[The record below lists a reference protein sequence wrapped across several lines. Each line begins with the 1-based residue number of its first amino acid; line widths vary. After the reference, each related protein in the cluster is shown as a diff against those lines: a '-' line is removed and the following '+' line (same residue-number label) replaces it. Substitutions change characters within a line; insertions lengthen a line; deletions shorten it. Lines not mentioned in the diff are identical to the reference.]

1 MVRMLLDEARAWSS
15 LQQLHCAVVEAANGV
30 ADGAAVGT
38 AEAAA
43 DGDAYGYG
51 NVNGNSHDECADANW
66 QRESAHVAALSA
78 LAMQTDQMH
87 AEISKLRALIKA
99 KCRLHAA
106 TPLPSA
112 LVSSS
117 HERLALGESLARNG
131 AMQLAA
137 ATSKLRVASQA
148 VRTQLSQT
156 RALLDLIAGAQSL
169 GIPTGSQVLIA
180 VEFQGELY
188 TDSVQNVLASIFAS
202 GDSNTEEYL
211 GQTLRSLLQRTEL
224 PEHRPAASSEGTGGA
239 APVRT
244 FARRA
249 PDR

>member
-15 LQQLHCAVVEAANGV
+15 LQHLHCAVVEAANGV
-30 ADGAAVGT
+30 AAGAAVGSV
-38 AEAAA
+38 EGAA
-43 DGDAYGYG
+43 DGDAYG
-51 NVNGNSHDECADANW
+51 NVNGNSHDECADASW

-112 LVSSS
+112 LVTSS
-117 HERLALGESLARNG
+117 HERLAMGESLARNG

-156 RALLDLIAGAQSL
+156 RALLDLIAGAQNL
-169 GIPTGSQVLIA
+169 GIPTGSELLIA
-180 VEFQGELY
+180 VKFQGELY
-188 TDSVQNVLASIFAS
+188 TDNVQNVLAAIFAS
-202 GDSNTEEYL
+202 GDAVTTEEHL
-211 GQTLRSLLQRTEL
+211 GQTLRSLLQRTDV
-224 PEHRPAASSEGTGGA
+224 PEHQPVATGEGSCVGV
-239 APVRT
+239 PVRT